1 MIEKVYPRLGETV
14 FWETLENGL
23 TVAVVPRPG
32 FSKKLC
38 YFVTDY
44 GAIHTHFT
52 EDGKEIVAPAGIA
65 HYLEHKM
72 FDMPDGEVS
81 SQFAAM
87 GADVNAFT
95 SYDMTAYYFSC
106 TGQFEKALCLLLKF
120 VSTPYFTEESVQKEQ
135 GIIGQEIEMNADNP
149 DTAVFERLMGS
160 MYENHPINTPILG
173 TRETIAEITPEV
185 LYQCHKAFYSPENML
200 LCVVGDVN
208 PVRVCEIAREIL
220 PKEKKGKTPRID
232 HWDEPEAVLCHCTE
246 TEMEVAMPM
255 FQIGFKCADPGRGEA
270 AVRQEFVADLA
281 CEALFGESSDLY
293 LKMYEEGIIDNSF
306 GGGFETVSAMGMLSV
321 SGDSD
326 YPEKVRAAIIAEAQ
340 RLCREGIPEDSL
352 LRMKRS
358 AMGRRIRAL
367 DSFNSLIF
375 RICAYHFSGFDYLN
389 FPEIY
394 EKITTDELIEFLHM
408 AIREEN
414 CATSIIRPIQK
425 EEKNELL

>member
-1 MIEKVYPRLGETV
+1 MTEKVYPQLGENV

-23 TVAVVPRPG
+23 TVAVVPKPG

-52 EDGKEIVAPAGIA
+52 EDGKQIAAPAGIA

-72 FDMPDGEVS
+72 FDMPEGEVS
-81 SQFAAM
+81 SQFAAI

-106 TGQFEKALCLLLKF
+106 TGQFEKALSLLLEF
-120 VSTPYFTEESVQKEQ
+120 VSTPYFTKESVQKEQ
-135 GIIGQEIEMNADNP
+135 GIIGQEIEMNVDSP
-149 DTAVFERLMGS
+149 DTAVFERLMGC

-173 TRETIAEITPEV
+173 TRESIAEITPEV

-200 LCVVGDVN
+200 LCVVGDVD
-208 PVRVCEIAREIL
+208 PERVCTIAREIL
-220 PKEKKGKTPRID
+220 PKEKKEKTPRID
-232 HWDEPEAVLCHCTE
+232 RWEEPETVLYHSTE
-246 TEMEVAMPM
+246 TEMEVAMPL
-255 FQIGFKCADPGRGEA
+255 FQIGFKCPDPGRGEA

-293 LKMYEEGIIDNSF
+293 LRMYEEGIIDNSF
-306 GGGFETVSAMGMLSV
+306 GGGFETVSGMGMLSI

-326 YPEKVRAAIIAEAQ
+326 HPEKVRQAIIAQAQ
-340 RLCREGIPEDSL
+340 RLCREGIPEESL

-358 AMGRRIRAL
+358 ALGRRIRAL
-367 DSFNSLIF
+367 DSFSSLIF
-375 RICAYHFSGFDYLN
+375 RICAYYFSGFDYLQ
-389 FPEIY
+389 FPTIY
-394 EKITTDELIEFLHM
+394 ERITANELTDFLY
-408 AIREEN
+408 AAVREEN
-414 CATSIIRPIQK
+414 CAISIIRPIINK
-425 EEKNELL
+425 EKKK

>member
-1 MIEKVYPRLGETV
+1 MIKKEYPRLGETV
-14 FWETLENGL
+14 FWETLPNGL

-44 GAIHTHFT
+44 GAIHTRFT
-52 EDGKEIVAPAGIA
+52 VDGKEMIAPAGVA

-106 TGQFEKALCLLLKF
+106 TGQFEQALALLLDF
-120 VSTPYFTEESVQKEQ
+120 VSTPYFTEESVEKEQ
-135 GIIGQEIEMNADNP
+135 GIIGQEIEMNVDSP
-149 DTAVFERLMGS
+149 DTAVFERLMDC

-173 TRETIAEITPEV
+173 TKETIADITPEV
-185 LYQCHKAFYSPENML
+185 LHACHQAFYTPENML
-200 LCVVGDVN
+200 LCVVGDVD
-208 PVRVCEIAREIL
+208 PETVCEIANNHL
-220 PKEKKGKTPRID
+220 PGEKKEKTVRIEN
-232 HWDEPEAVLCHCTE
+232 WPESSKVLCHKTE
-246 TEMEVAMPM
+246 TEMEVAMPL
-255 FQIGFKCADPGRGEA
+255 FQIGFKCADPGRGEE

-293 LKMYEEGIIDNSF
+293 LRMYEEGIIDNSF
-306 GGGFETVSAMGMLSV
+306 GGGFETVSGMGMLSV
-321 SGDSD
+321 SGDSEH
-326 YPEKVRAAIIAEAQ
+326 PEKVRRAVIAEAKK
-340 RLCREGIPEDSL
+340 LCEAGISKETL

-367 DSFNSLIF
+367 DSSSSLIF
-375 RICAYHFSGFDYLN
+375 RICAYYFSGFDYLN
-389 FPEIY
+389 FPTIY
-394 EKITTDELIEFLHM
+394 EKITENELMDFLRT
-408 AIREEN
+408 AVREDN
-414 CATSIIRPIQK
+414 CAISIIRPTQK
-425 EEKNELL
+425 EEKK

>member
-52 EDGKEIVAPAGIA
+52 EDGKEIVAPAGVA

-72 FDMPDGEVS
+72 FDMPEGEIS

-106 TGQFEKALCLLLKF
+106 TGQFEKALSLLLKF

-135 GIIGQEIEMNADNP
+135 GIIGQEIEMNVDSP
-149 DTAVFERLMGS
+149 DTAVFERLMGC

-173 TRETIAEITPEV
+173 TRETIAEVTPEV

-200 LCVVGDVN
+200 LCVVGDVD
-208 PVRVCEIAREIL
+208 PEQVCNLAREIL
-220 PKEKKGKTPRID
+220 PKEKKEKTSRID
-232 HWDEPEAVLCHCTE
+232 RWEEPMGVLCHSTE
-246 TEMEVAMPM
+246 TEMEVAMPL
-255 FQIGFKCADPGRGEA
+255 FQIGFKCPDPGRGEE

-293 LKMYEEGIIDNSF
+293 LRMYEEGIIDNSF
-306 GGGFETVSAMGMLSV
+306 GGGFETVSGMGMLSV

-326 YPEKVRAAIIAEAQ
+326 YPEKVKEAIISETQ
-340 RLCREGIPEDSL
+340 KLCREGIPEESL

-367 DSFNSLIF
+367 DSGSSLIF
-375 RICAYHFSGFDYLN
+375 RICAYYFSGFDYLQ
-389 FPEIY
+389 FPTIY
-394 EKITTDELIEFLHM
+394 ERITANELTDFLY
-408 AIREEN
+408 AAVREEN
-414 CATSIIRPIQK
+414 CAISIIRPIINK
-425 EEKNELL
+425 EKKK